1 MKAMALSAEDSVAF
15 AFAHNSEG
23 EVILVSELGYMKRC
37 LLIDFDRQARG
48 GKGVRSFAFLKNG
61 SNGSRVA
68 GALMVTDPCDFRIVQ
83 KSGAV
88 DAGSTPRTSPSSPRP
103 GGGTPYVVVV
113 LDDVVTELQS
123 CNDQVNASKAFAL
136 SSKEERPRE
145 ITLSRALL

>member
-1 MKAMALSAEDSVAF
+1 MALSAEDFVAF

-88 DAGSTPRTSPSSPRP
+88 TKLNSEEISIETKAGK
-103 GGGTPYVVVV
+103 GMPYVVVV

-123 CNDQVNASKAFAL
+123 
-136 SSKEERPRE
+136 
-145 ITLSRALL
+145 